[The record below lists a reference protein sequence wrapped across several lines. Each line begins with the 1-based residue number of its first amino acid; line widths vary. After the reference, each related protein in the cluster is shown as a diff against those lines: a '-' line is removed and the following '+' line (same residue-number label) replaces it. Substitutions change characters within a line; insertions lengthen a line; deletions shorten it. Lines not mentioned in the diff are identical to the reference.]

1 LKDKRIL
8 FLDPT
13 SDPTLGKVVHR
24 ALVAA
29 GSDVAIINRP
39 DELDGKLQAGPFD
52 LTLVNY
58 DAADEP
64 LKDFIDHRIDETGG
78 GSVILLSQRRDK
90 DHLIQLFSHDRLRNL
105 IARNEQVSEEEL
117 IITTEKLL
125 RQDIFGLEK
134 YLVWGVSLVQ
144 EVISDSAEKQNQVER
159 VAEYVRNL
167 KCDKRFVRLAEIV
180 ADELLMNAL
189 YDAPVDEH
197 GKARYASLPRT
208 ERVQLEAKDRAVL
221 EYGSD
226 GRFFAIACRDR
237 FGALKAETVVSYLR
251 KCFAADEYQID
262 TKAGGA
268 GVGFYMIFQSLNQLV
283 VNIEPG
289 KMTET
294 LGLIDI
300 RASYRDTKSRSKSF
314 NIFLKQH

>member
-1 LKDKRIL
+1 M
-8 FLDPT
+8 DPA
-13 SDPTLGKVVHR
+13 SDPSFRKVVHR
-24 ALVAA
+24 ALLSA
-29 GSDVAIINRP
+29 GSDVVIVTSKEEV
-39 DELDGKLQAGPFD
+39 DEALAGSSFD
-52 LTLVNY
+52 LTLANY
-58 DAADEP
+58 DSPEAEAKTYIRDYLGKEGKTP
-64 LKDFIDHRIDETGG
+64 L
-78 GSVILLSQRRDK
+78 ILLSQRRDK
-90 DHLIQLFSHDRLRNL
+90 DHLVELFSHDQLRNL
-105 IARNEQVSEEEL
+105 IARNEKVSEEEV

-134 YLVWGVSLVQ
+134 YLVWGVNLVQ
-144 EVISDSAEKQNQVER
+144 EVVQDSAEKQDQVQR
-159 VAEYVRNL
+159 VGDFVRNL
-167 KCDKRFVRLAEIV
+167 QCDKRFVRLAEIV

-189 YDAPVDEH
+189 YDAPVDDD
-197 GKARYASLPRT
+197 GKSMYAHLPRT
-208 ERVQLEAKDRAVL
+208 DRVQLKAKDRAIL

-226 GRFFAIACRDR
+226 GRYFAIACRDR
-237 FGALKAETVVSYLR
+237 FGALKGETVVSYLR

-283 VNIEPG
+283 VNIHPG

-314 NIFLKQH
+314 NIFVKQE